1 MQRAFLSS
9 SALRRLPSTVRH
21 QSTISTAEAS
31 SPSLF
36 QRVFKT
42 VWSTEGIVV
51 ASAGFGVY
59 FAYFVSRWE
68 PLGRQMPTTARYEYK
83 YEEAK
88 ESEASITKTS
98 EDISNFKA
106 KTDEIFV
113 NFKP

>member
-1 MQRAFLSS
+1 MQRALLSLS
-9 SALRRLPSTVRH
+9 PLRRLPSTVRH
-21 QSTISTAEAS
+21 QSTISTADAS

-88 ESEASITKTS
+88 ESESNVTKAS
-98 EDISNFKA
+98 EDVSNFKA